1 MKYTATRNLPALM
14 LVCCI
19 TGYSISAPAL
29 DNPDAPDYVSEFL
42 NRAQV
47 HESNIQETTYHT
59 QGYISAYAHY
69 ENFLDQELNKAYER
83 LMGHLDEDAQQT
95 LRDSQRNWLKYRD
108 AEFEFIALNWT
119 PGNFGS
125 SSVISRGDYRTTLI
139 KDRVRVG
146 SRMIE

>member
-1 MKYTATRNLPALM
+1 DLRPLRHFGQPLAPTPTA
-14 LVCCI
+14 
-19 TGYSISAPAL
+19 
-29 DNPDAPDYVSEFL
+29 DYPPRASRFPGGQRVSEFL